1 MHPVTE
7 DFSSRIAQRPRVERA
22 ELATRWLERLSAVLP
37 VDPNRVF
44 PTNHLLD
51 HIPELIVEIA
61 AYVEQPAREEIAAN
75 AHVVAKARE
84 LGMLRYQQ
92 EASVHQILREYWLF
106 EGVLSTFIDEEL
118 SRTSGDVDGHQ
129 IVEVLARMHQG
140 IGVLQQATVEAF
152 IEQYSQRVAAQRSQL
167 ESFNRMVSHEMRQP
181 LAALQFAI
189 RLLRTPDTEGTEID
203 RDRLTALLERNIHS
217 SVELTRQLTRLSG
230 LDPKTSEL
238 QVQRISLTSV
248 AREAARQLGDM
259 ASARGVDVRVS
270 DDLPEVV
277 VDVAAV
283 ELMLVNLISNAIK
296 YSDPQKAERFVEIEP
311 ASAEDSEWAV
321 SVRDNGIGI
330 PAKDL
335 ENVFRA
341 QFRAHAGGH
350 ADTPVEG
357 LGLGLTIVKD
367 CLRTIGGTITVRS
380 AEGTGTTFTIVAP
393 HGRIPEDGQRGRDE
407 RPETAQPG
415 HS

>member
-7 DFSSRIAQRPRVERA
+7 DFSSRIAQRLRVERA

-106 EGVLSTFIDEEL
+106 EGVLSTIIDEEL

-203 RDRLTALLERNIHS
+203 RDRLMALLERNIHS

-259 ASARGVDVRVS
+259 ASARSVDVRVS
-270 DDLPEVV
+270 DDLPDVV

-283 ELMLVNLISNAIK
+283 ELILVNLISNAIK

-311 ASAEDSEWAV
+311 VSAADSEWAI

-341 QFRAHAGGH
+341 QFRAHAGAQ
-350 ADTPVEG
+350 ADAPVEG

>member
-7 DFSSRIAQRPRVERA
+7 DFSSRIAQRLRVERA

-259 ASARGVDVRVS
+259 ASARSVHVRVS

-283 ELMLVNLISNAIK
+283 ELILVNLISNAIK

-311 ASAEDSEWAV
+311 VSAADSEWAI

-341 QFRAHAGGH
+341 QFRAHAGAQ
-350 ADTPVEG
+350 ADAPVEG

>member
-7 DFSSRIAQRPRVERA
+7 DFSSRIAQRLRVERA

-203 RDRLTALLERNIHS
+203 RDRLMALLERNIHS

-259 ASARGVDVRVS
+259 ASERSVQVSVS

-283 ELMLVNLISNAIK
+283 ELILVNLI
-296 YSDPQKAERFVEIEP
+296 
-311 ASAEDSEWAV
+311 
-321 SVRDNGIGI
+321 
-330 PAKDL
+330 
-335 ENVFRA
+335 
-341 QFRAHAGGH
+341 
-350 ADTPVEG
+350 
-357 LGLGLTIVKD
+357 
-367 CLRTIGGTITVRS
+367 
-380 AEGTGTTFTIVAP
+380 
-393 HGRIPEDGQRGRDE
+393 
-407 RPETAQPG
+407 
-415 HS
+415 